1 MENEKDFIN
10 DIVSPQ
16 DLIPE
21 PMDMYIDL
29 DNNVFVVEILTSKH
43 MYEKLSKESNFKDLL
58 NKPFG
63 EFHENVLYGMYSCQ
77 CSGMDEMK
85 ILRDK
90 EFKTVVGKDVANKLN
105 MNSGIFGI
113 SVFNLFNID
122 LTGDANIEHSK
133 LIHKKDESNFIIKIA
148 YEFETIEL
156 DIINHVLDEA
166 LYKLDQGEQ
175 NGK

>member
-10 DIVSPQ
+10 DINSPQ

-29 DNNVFVVEILTSKH
+29 DNNVFVVEILTSKY
-43 MYEKLSKESNFKDLL
+43 MYEKLSEENNFKDLL

-63 EFHENVLYGMYSCQ
+63 EFHESVLYGMYSCG
-77 CSGMDEMK
+77 CTGMNEMK

-90 EFKTVVGKDVANKLN
+90 EFKTVVAKDVVDELN
-105 MNSGIFGI
+105 INSGIFGV
-113 SVFNLFNID
+113 SVFDLFNID

-133 LIHKKDESNFIIKIA
+133 LIHREDA
-148 YEFETIEL
+148 
-156 DIINHVLDEA
+156 HVW
-166 LYKLDQGEQ
+166 
-175 NGK
+175 